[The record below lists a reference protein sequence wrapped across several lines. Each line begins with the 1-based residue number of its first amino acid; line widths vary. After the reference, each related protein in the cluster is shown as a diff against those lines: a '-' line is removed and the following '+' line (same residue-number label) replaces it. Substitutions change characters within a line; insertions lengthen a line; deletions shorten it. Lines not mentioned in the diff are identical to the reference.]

1 MSRIYIECH
10 GDGADLVSFD
20 KSEGGNLTLVFNK
33 GYNGFISIG
42 HISARI
48 VGNECSITLRNL
60 DDGVYTPKLVLCDKV
75 INLPSVRKENGSII
89 PIKPNIDYLSELSI
103 RERRLSERVD
113 RLSTMVEEMYK
124 KVFGTTLF

>member
-20 KSEGGNLTLVFNK
+20 QSAEGKLTLVFNK

-42 HISARI
+42 HIAARI
-48 VGNECSITLRNL
+48 VGNECNIAIKGL
-60 DDGVYTPKLVLCDKV
+60 DDGVYTPKLVLCDRV
-75 INLPSVRKENGSII
+75 IDLPSVLKENGSII
-89 PIKPNIDYLSELSI
+89 PQAPNADFIRGLSI
-103 RERRLSERVD
+103 RERRLDERVA
-113 RLSTMVEEMYK
+113 RIERMVEEMYK